1 LNNWKQDQIVVGEGV
16 KVLKGT
22 RLLMWLKKLIIGSPI
37 EGICR
42 KAHRLVVGQ
51 PEISLAGVKDN
62 AYIEQTFAVMCRS
75 LSTNSNCVDVGCHK
89 GSVLEE
95 MLRLAP
101 AGIHYA
107 FEPIPNLY
115 GELVSSF
122 PDVKLY
128 EIALSDSVGEASF
141 QHVVNNPPFSG
152 LKKRQYPKSEKIE
165 ELKVRTDLLDNIIP
179 EDFPIAFIKIDV
191 EGGELQVLRGA
202 AKTIRRSKPVVVFE
216 HGLGAADY
224 YGTTPDQV
232 YDFFAER
239 CDLKVSLMED
249 WLRGDA
255 PLTREGFNARY
266 HGGEFYFMAH
276 ANISA

>member
-1 LNNWKQDQIVVGEGV
+1 
-16 KVLKGT
+16 
-22 RLLMWLKKLIIGSPI
+22 MWLKKLIIGSPV

-42 KAHRLVVGQ
+42 KAHNLVVRQ
-51 PEISLAGVKDN
+51 PPISLAGLKN
-62 AYIEQTFAVMCRS
+62 AAYDEQTLAVMSRS
-75 LSTNSNCVDVGCHK
+75 LSNNSNCVDVGCHK
-89 GSVLEE
+89 GSILKE

-101 AGIHYA
+101 DGTHCA
-107 FEPIPNLY
+107 FEPIPKLY

-122 PDVKLY
+122 PGVKIY

-141 QHVVNNPPFSG
+141 QYVGSNPSYSG
-152 LKKRQYPKSEKIE
+152 LKKREYPTSSETIE
-165 ELKVRTDLLDNIIP
+165 EIKVRTDLLDNIIP

-202 AKTIRRSKPVVVFE
+202 AKTICRSKPVVVFE

-224 YGTTPDQV
+224 YGTTPEQV
-232 YDFFAER
+232 YDFFAQR

-266 HGGEFYFMAH
+266 HAGEFYFIAH
-276 ANISA
+276 PTISA

>member
-1 LNNWKQDQIVVGEGV
+1 
-16 KVLKGT
+16 
-22 RLLMWLKKLIIGSPI
+22 MWLKKLIIGSPI

-51 PEISLAGVKDN
+51 PPISSDGLKN
-62 AYIEQTFAVMCRS
+62 TAYDEQTLAVMYRS
-75 LSTNSNCVDVGCHK
+75 LSSNSNCVDVGCHK
-89 GSVLEE
+89 GSILEE
-95 MLRLAP
+95 MLRFAP

-115 GELVSSF
+115 LELVSSF
-122 PDVKLY
+122 PSVKIY

-141 QHVVNNPPFSG
+141 QYVGSNPPYSG
-152 LKKRQYPKSEKIE
+152 LKKREYPSSNETIE
-165 ELKVRTDLLDNIIP
+165 EIKVRTDLLDNIIP

-216 HGLGAADY
+216 HGVGAADY
-224 YGTTPDQV
+224 YGTTPEQV
-232 YDFFAER
+232 YDFFAES

-249 WLRGDA
+249 WLRGGA
-255 PLTREGFNARY
+255 PLTREEFNARY
-266 HGGEFYFMAH
+266 HAGEFYFMAH
-276 ANISA
+276 ANISV